1 MTRKRFVKK
10 LMGDGAT
17 RNEAEKLAGRVKC
30 SGPRWVRSYAAFD
43 GHAFWEWKGEKL
55 YGAHK

>member
-17 RNEAEKLAGRVKC
+17 RNEAEQLARNVDC
-30 SGPRWVRSYAAFD
+30 RGPGWKRSYAAYD
-43 GHAFWEWKGEKL
+43 AHAFWEWLEERRRTGK
-55 YGAHK
+55 